1 MKTHSELEDDELRE
15 LLSPLLPK
23 LPESADDWSVS
34 LCMLRMS
41 LRVLH
46 DTCIYITT
54 MPAIIYNAGHPL

>member
-34 LCMLRMS
+34 L
-41 LRVLH
+41 RVLH
-46 DTCIYITT
+46 DIYITT
-54 MPAIIYNAGHPL
+54 MPTNPHS

>member
-1 MKTHSELEDDELRE
+1 MLEDDELRE

-34 LCMLRMS
+34 LRVLRMS

-46 DTCIYITT
+46 DIYITT

>member
-34 LCMLRMS
+34 LRVLRI
-41 LRVLH
+41 RVLH
-46 DTCIYITT
+46 DIYITT
-54 MPAIIYNAGHPL
+54 MPTIIHS

>member
-34 LCMLRMS
+34 LRVLRI
-41 LRVLH
+41 RVLH
-46 DTCIYITT
+46 DICITT